1 MFGPDFSDSAFHDH
15 ATAPRGAGSLPPDAF
30 LGAAGG
36 SACGDFLTIG
46 LTIDDGRV
54 AGFGFEAE
62 GCVALT
68 AAASAVHDLVFGQP
82 AIAAARIGRDE
93 IDAELG
99 GLSAERAH
107 AAVLAEEALHRALG
121 QALGHGDLPLAEF
134 SPQRRMVA
142 MSGGVDSAVAAQMLA
157 GAGHEVVGVTLQL
170 WDDPATDGTASCCSP
185 QAVTAA
191 RRLAHD
197 LDMPHFTVDLRDAFR
212 KGVVDPYLA
221 AFGDGLTPN
230 PCVGCNGHVRFDA
243 LDEMRERLGAATL
256 ATGHYARIERDEHGP
271 LLAAA
276 ADDNKDQTY
285 MLAALAPEVIDRLE
299 FPLGGITKP
308 QVRDHARAAEL
319 SVAEKPESQDL
330 CFLAGIGRDDF
341 LERHAGRRDQPGAIL
356 DQNGEEI
363 GRHDGAFRFT
373 VGQRRGLGIAAP
385 EPLYVLATDPRA
397 NTVTVG
403 NRAALAT
410 TEVRLVGAR
419 LLRDSSEIDRVKLR
433 YRNAPIEC
441 VVRDPEAAVAAAG
454 RHRELVAELSAPVDG
469 AAPGQVACLMRGE
482 AVVGWATIARPLAP
496 DGKGETPGAARIRPH
511 EVERDSRNIP
521 VVL

>member
-1 MFGPDFSDSAFHDH
+1 MFGAGFTDSSFHDH
-15 ATAPRGAGSLPPDAF
+15 ATAPRGAGSLHPGAF

-36 SACGDFLTIG
+36 SACGDFLTVG
-46 LTIDDGRV
+46 LTIESGNVTD
-54 AGFGFEAE
+54 FGFEAQ
-62 GCVALT
+62 GCTALT
-68 AAASAVHDLVFGQP
+68 ACGSAVHDLVRGQSV
-82 AIAAARIGRDE
+82 IAAARIGRDE
-93 IDAELG
+93 ISAELD
-99 GLSAERAH
+99 GLSAERSH

-121 QALGHGDLPLAEF
+121 QALGHGDVSLAEP
-134 SPQRRMVA
+134 SQGRRMVA

-157 GAGHEVVGVTLQL
+157 EAGHEVVGVTLQL

-191 RRLAHD
+191 RQLAHD

-243 LDEMRERLGAATL
+243 LDEMREKLGAQTL
-256 ATGHYARIERDEHGP
+256 ATGHYARIENDEHGP

-285 MLAALAPEVIDRLE
+285 MLAALSPEVTARLE
-299 FPLGGITKP
+299 FPLGTITKP
-308 QVRDHARAAEL
+308 EVRERARIASL

-341 LERHAGRRDQPGAIL
+341 LRRHAGRNDEPGAIL
-356 DQNGEEI
+356 DADGAVL
-363 GRHDGAFRFT
+363 GRHNGAFRFT
-373 VGQRRGLGIAAP
+373 VGQRRGLGVAAP
-385 EPLYVLATDPRA
+385 EPLYVLATDPQE

-403 NRAALAT
+403 PKAALAT
-410 TEVRLVGAR
+410 DSVRLIGVR
-419 LLRDSSEIDRVKLR
+419 LLRDGDQVDRVKLR
-433 YRNAPIEC
+433 YRNAPIGC
-441 VVRDPEAAVAAAG
+441 RLSPVDGRVAVAG
-454 RHRELVAELSAPVDG
+454 RHRELTVRLDEPVDG
-469 AAPGQVACLMRGE
+469 AAPGQVACLLRGD
-482 AVVGWATIARPLAP
+482 AVVGWATIARPA
-496 DGKGETPGAARIRPH
+496 KGETPGAARIRPH
-511 EVERDSRNIP
+511 EIERDPRDIP